1 MFLLLLNVLPCDP
14 DGLAP
19 GSVHTA
25 TLKNFFSKKSEYS
38 SGKTQHESAT
48 PHPKPF
54 FLERYPIIDRE
65 TVRKPQIARSRLPP
79 HPCSGRRQTYTFNQ
93 RLITPAHSV

>member
-38 SGKTQHESAT
+38 SGKTLLGSLRSTRSQKFPAAIRLSKYHISAAINAPAQHLVHRCFSGESN
-48 PHPKPF
+48 HNI
-54 FLERYPIIDRE
+54 YPAKK
-65 TVRKPQIARSRLPP
+65 VSPL
-79 HPCSGRRQTYTFNQ
+79 
-93 RLITPAHSV
+93 